1 MQLHT
6 FEQLFFH
13 EEKFYF
19 YFLLLVVL
27 LSCFLNVSWHLW
39 LVHLRECRTSVD
51 HNVSR
56 LENFP
61 FRVKTAVNGTD
72 CLFFSYNASASQSDV
87 AYNASASQNDV
98 AVVDSQPFVRAVLQC
113 VEYYSKDMIYT

>member
-19 YFLLLVVL
+19 YFLLFNTVV
-27 LSCFLNVSWHLW
+27 SCFLNVSWHLW
-39 LVHLRECRTSVD
+39 LAHLNDCGASED

-61 FRVKTAVNGTD
+61 FRVKTSVNGTD
-72 CLFFSYNASASQSDV
+72 CWFFSYNASASQ
-87 AYNASASQNDV
+87 NDV
-98 AVVDSQPFVRAVLQC
+98 TIVDSSQQFVRTVFQC
-113 VEYYSKDMIYT
+113 VEYYSKDVIYT